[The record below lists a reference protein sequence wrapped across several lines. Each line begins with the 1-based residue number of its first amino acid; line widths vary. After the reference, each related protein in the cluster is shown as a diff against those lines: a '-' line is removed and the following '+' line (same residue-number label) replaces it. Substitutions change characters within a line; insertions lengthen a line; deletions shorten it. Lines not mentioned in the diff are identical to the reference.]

1 MLKWVQSGL
10 SAVAGTAEPE
20 YGREAIHPI
29 TDTITDKSKCYRETT
44 IEDFGWKQPTSTNVE
59 TQTFYFTC
67 LKTGYLGFAQ
77 VIHSNVMGVHTT
89 AQFTFRFF
97 NFKGNQE
104 DNLWTSTKLE
114 DFRCEGSNF
123 YANGLSIELDE
134 DNKLYTV
141 KSSVNK
147 DSVVDLTMVK
157 LVPGVIFGDNG
168 TTYYGDDLANPW
180 GSMRHLFWPRCS
192 VAGTVKSGDKVFEI
206 EGYTMFVMALQGMKP
221 HHAAKAWNFLNFQS
235 ESHSAVQMEFTTPMS
250 YANTKVNIAIL
261 TSNDK
266 ILSCSINNEV
276 VHENPEVDEV
286 GWPVPKAI
294 TFNFDGLS
302 DDNKKV
308 VGKVHGDLVTLV
320 ERVDVMAEIPQFIKN
335 IAHGVSGARPYI
347 YQFCNDMEIEIG
359 DDVKESGM
367 GFNEATFISE

>member
-97 NFKGNQE
+97 NFKGKQE

-123 YANGLSIELDE
+123 YANGLSIELDK

-157 LVPGVIFGDNG
+157 LVPG
-168 TTYYGDDLANPW
+168 
-180 GSMRHLFWPRCS
+180 LF
-192 VAGTVKSGDKVFEI
+192 
-206 EGYTMFVMALQGMKP
+206 
-221 HHAAKAWNFLNFQS
+221 
-235 ESHSAVQMEFTTPMS
+235 
-250 YANTKVNIAIL
+250 
-261 TSNDK
+261 
-266 ILSCSINNEV
+266 
-276 VHENPEVDEV
+276 
-286 GWPVPKAI
+286 
-294 TFNFDGLS
+294 
-302 DDNKKV
+302 
-308 VGKVHGDLVTLV
+308 LVTMV
-320 ERVDVMAEIPQFIKN
+320 PRTTGTI
-335 IAHGVSGARPYI
+335 
-347 YQFCNDMEIEIG
+347 
-359 DDVKESGM
+359 
-367 GFNEATFISE
+367 